1 MIRNMTLL
9 TATLLLSVSCSGGSE
24 PETAQVPTSAA
35 TATIA
40 QNTPTPAPIPTA
52 TPVPVPTTVI
62 PTETASLTTTVIPSA
77 PTPTQVPPA
86 QTTTSAPTPTQ
97 VPSTPT
103 RLRSEGRGLINL
115 KEGIVSG
122 DVLLDFGK
130 ECSVTG
136 FPWTVGQLDND
147 QVRIKLTKD
156 LASDFTLSEA
166 SAPSELGISNFWVK
180 ARPDEVQ
187 RWETRQEGSWFHEFE
202 RTSLSTSEKNLVYKL
217 PTSETGFRIDLKIE
231 LEMVSKDGQECSVVA
246 YEKVSRSDAL
256 YPTTLPNL
264 PTETQQ
270 PNLTKYE
277 TFLAE
282 KLPEPDVQALML
294 AASWWEDRGPGSANT
309 LPGETGPRPDGK
321 LGEYVDVFVHKPV
334 TQGTPLKVGIYGLPN
349 DEIMRDFRDAFEI
362 LAVIAPNLKAG
373 FASTPDEVTLWVHY
387 VDDCQDDSVLG
398 KDLYADSRCGGLGY
412 YDGGSDPTKA
422 WHGKGFGAIQ
432 IRASDWQKLELAI
445 VESPDTHDGR
455 WGFLEARASVFH
467 ELGHAL
473 GLEHNRCAKSQMRAP
488 NGTKQPLGWSAEDLK
503 QLAAIHD
510 SRIPQGYFTNN
521 DYDIL
526 KGWEPD
532 GTRHS
537 YGATLATIRSVFEGI
552 DEVEWDRMLNDR
564 QAMCESDLTDT
575 YWDRL
580 QEAYETQYKSTPRFA
595 NYFEKK
601 EDWPNYPD
609 CYEFEI
615 EAANNPRA
623 CGD

>member
-1 MIRNMTLL
+1 MIRYIALV
-9 TATLLLSVSCSGGSE
+9 TATLLLIVSCSGGSE
-24 PETAQVPTSAA
+24 TETSQIPTSAPTA
-35 TATIA
+35 TA
-40 QNTPTPAPIPTA
+40 TPAPIQVPAVSTPAQVPLNPTPA
-52 TPVPVPTTVI
+52 QV
-62 PTETASLTTTVIPSA
+62 SSKS
-77 PTPTQVPPA
+77 TPTQVSSTP
-86 QTTTSAPTPTQ
+86 TTKPTP
-97 VPSTPT
+97 TPT
-103 RLRSEGRGLINL
+103 RLRSEGSGLINL
-115 KEGIVSG
+115 KEGIDSG

-136 FPWTVGQLDND
+136 FPWAVGQLDND

-166 SAPSELGISNFWVK
+166 IAPSELGISDFWVK

-217 PTSETGFRIDLKIE
+217 PASETGFRIDLKIE
-231 LEMVSKDGQECSVVA
+231 LEMVSEDGQACSVVA

-282 KLPEPDVQALML
+282 QLPEPDVQALML

-309 LPGETGPRPDGK
+309 LPGQTGPRPDGK
-321 LGEYVDVFVHKPV
+321 LGEYVDVFAHKPI
-334 TQGTPLKVGIYGLPN
+334 TQGTPLKVGVYGSPS

-362 LAVIAPNLKAG
+362 LTVIAPNLKAG

-432 IRASDWQKLELAI
+432 IRASDWQKLERAI
-445 VESPDTHDGR
+445 VESPDTHDGK
-455 WGFLEARASVFH
+455 WGFLEARAGVFH

-503 QLAAIHD
+503 QIAAIHD

-537 YGATLATIRSVFEGI
+537 YGATLATMPSIFKGI
-552 DEVEWDRMLNDR
+552 DKVEWDRMLNDR

-575 YWDRL
+575 YWGRL